1 MQKATVGG
9 ILGIVASVL
18 GILTWLPL
26 LFTPFMWD
34 SFLESAEISAPEEI
48 EIFESMTSVFNSFF
62 IGIFIFFLIIGILG
76 VVGSVFAVKRRVLG
90 LALTGAI
97 ASSIMFYPLGIVSVI
112 LVSMGYKEFKKEVPT
127 AVLPAAPLAPP
138 AL

>member
-1 MQKATVGG
+1 VQKATVGG

-26 LFTPFMWD
+26 LFTPFIWD
-34 SFLESAEISAPEEI
+34 SFYDSAGITLPDDI
-48 EIFESMTSVFNSFF
+48 EAFRSVTSVFNAFAVGLF
-62 IGIFIFFLIIGILG
+62 IIILIIGILG
-76 VVGSVFAVKRRVLG
+76 VVGCVFAIKRRVLG

-97 ASSIMFYPLGIVSVI
+97 ASSIMFYPLGIVSVV
-112 LVSMGYKEFKKEVPT
+112 LVSMGYKEFKKEVPA
-127 AVLPAAPLAPP
+127 AVLSPAPLAPP